1 MWQGLSAECEKMV
14 KYRGVTE
21 TGRKVILD
29 KHNQLRRRIARGE
42 EGRGL
47 GGRGQP
53 PAADMRRLGW
63 SEELAAVAQRWADQC
78 TLGHDKVRDTLA
90 GLYVGQN
97 AYLGPWD
104 QTEEEEVAGLV
115 HSHFILEYLPVERWA
130 VDWCSDVV

>member
-1 MWQGLSAECEKMV
+1 MLIRTQMWQGLSAECEKMV

-115 HSHFILEYLPVERWA
+115 HSLTLNT
-130 VDWCSDVV
+130 